1 MLAAEKGGRAIS
13 NVVKAVPPRRA
24 KRAVMIKKVTEGK
37 GGGEALNAVGLGVG
51 HDSIVAI
58 WEAGRY
64 PVCLTLTAGRSLT
77 LKV

>member
-1 MLAAEKGGRAIS
+1 M
-13 NVVKAVPPRRA
+13 VKAVPPRRA
-24 KRAVMIKKVTEGK
+24 KRAVVIKKMMEGK
-37 GGGEALNAVGLGVG
+37 GEGEALNAVGLGVG
-51 HDSIVAI
+51 HDAIVAI